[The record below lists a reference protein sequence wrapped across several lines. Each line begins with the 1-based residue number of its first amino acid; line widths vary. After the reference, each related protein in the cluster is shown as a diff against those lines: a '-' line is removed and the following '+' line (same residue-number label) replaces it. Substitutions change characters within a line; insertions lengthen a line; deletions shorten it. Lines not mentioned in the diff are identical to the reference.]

1 MSKCYYVYI
10 LANKKNGTTYVGI
23 TSDLVGRIWEHKNK
37 VNHGFSSK
45 YNIDKLVY
53 YEIFNDVNE
62 AIDREKKLKLWKR
75 KWKIELIEKNNPIWE
90 DLFDKLDTLD

>member
-1 MSKCYYVYI
+1 M
-10 LANKKNGTTYVGI
+10 ANGKNGTTYVGI
-23 TSDLVGRIWEHKNK
+23 TSDLIGRIWEHKNK

-45 YNIDKLVY
+45 YNIDRLVY

-90 DLFDKLDTLD
+90 DLSDKLDILD